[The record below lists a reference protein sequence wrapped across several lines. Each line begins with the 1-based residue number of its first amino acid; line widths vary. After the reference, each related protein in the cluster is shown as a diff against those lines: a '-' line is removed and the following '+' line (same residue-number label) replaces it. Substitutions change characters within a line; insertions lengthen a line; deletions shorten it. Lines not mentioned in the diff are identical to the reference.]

1 MVINTNQNAVEAT
14 SALQRS
20 QSAMNRSMAR
30 LSTGSK
36 IVNPLDDTAGLS
48 ISEKIQAQN
57 SRIEAAQTNIQNAV
71 SLSQTTDGFLE
82 SMGEVLN
89 RMDELAVMASDVAKT
104 AEDRDLYGLEFEQM
118 KDQLRDTI
126 GVGDNGT
133 DSDPNWNASGTT
145 PIGSFNGISLFGAR
159 ADMIVMVGASG
170 GQSMNVSQ
178 VNLREIGSGVSDLI
192 WDSSVDGSQ
201 SDIDVDSSN
210 VLQALD
216 AAVAQVAQERA
227 NIGAEQSRLGVVGTQ
242 LQVQQENLMA
252 ANSRIRDVDVAVES
266 TCLAKNQ
273 ILTEASVSML
283 HKTNGLPQAVLRLL
297 V

>member
-1 MVINTNQNAVEAT
+1 
-14 SALQRS
+14 
-20 QSAMNRSMAR
+20 MNRSMAR
-30 LSTGSK
+30 LSTGNK
-36 IVNPLDDTAGLS
+36 ILNPSDDTAGLS

-89 RMDELAVMASDVAKT
+89 RMNELAVMASDVTKT
-104 AEDRDLYGLEFEQM
+104 AEDRDLYGLEFELM

-133 DSDPNWNASGTT
+133 DSDPNWNVSGTT

-227 NIGAEQSRLGVVGTQ
+227 NIGTEQSRLGVVGTQ

-283 HKTNGLPQAVLRLL
+283 HKANGLTQAVLRLL

>member
-30 LSTGSK
+30 LSTGNK
-36 IVNPLDDTAGLS
+36 IVKPSDDTAGLS

-89 RMDELAVMASDVAKT
+89 RMNELAVMASDVTKT

-283 HKTNGLPQAVLRLL
+283 HKANGLPQAVLRLL

>member
-1 MVINTNQNAVEAT
+1 
-14 SALQRS
+14 
-20 QSAMNRSMAR
+20 MNRSMAR
-30 LSTGSK
+30 LSTGNK
-36 IVNPLDDTAGLS
+36 IVNPSDDTAGLS

-89 RMDELAVMASDVAKT
+89 RMNELAVMASDVTKT

-227 NIGAEQSRLGVVGTQ
+227 NIGTEQSRLGVVGTQ

-273 ILTEASVSML
+273 ILTEASVSMV
-283 HKTNGLPQAVLRLL
+283 HKANGLPQAVLRLL

>member
-1 MVINTNQNAVEAT
+1 
-14 SALQRS
+14 
-20 QSAMNRSMAR
+20 
-30 LSTGSK
+30 
-36 IVNPLDDTAGLS
+36 
-48 ISEKIQAQN
+48 
-57 SRIEAAQTNIQNAV
+57 
-71 SLSQTTDGFLE
+71 
-82 SMGEVLN
+82 
-89 RMDELAVMASDVAKT
+89 
-104 AEDRDLYGLEFEQM
+104 
-118 KDQLRDTI
+118 
-126 GVGDNGT
+126 
-133 DSDPNWNASGTT
+133 
-145 PIGSFNGISLFGAR
+145 
-159 ADMIVMVGASG
+159 
-170 GQSMNVSQ
+170 MNVSQ
-178 VNLREIGSGVSDLI
+178 VNLLEIGSGVSDLI

-283 HKTNGLPQAVLRLL
+283 HKANSLPQAVLRLL

>member
-30 LSTGSK
+30 LSTGNK
-36 IVNPLDDTAGLS
+36 ILNPSDDTAGLS

-89 RMDELAVMASDVAKT
+89 RMNELAVMASDVTKT
-104 AEDRDLYGLEFEQM
+104 AEDRDLYGLEFELM

-133 DSDPNWNASGTT
+133 DSDPNWNVSGTT

-227 NIGAEQSRLGVVGTQ
+227 NIGTEQSRLGVVGTQ

-283 HKTNGLPQAVLRLL
+283 HKANGLTQAVLRLL

>member
-1 MVINTNQNAVEAT
+1 
-14 SALQRS
+14 
-20 QSAMNRSMAR
+20 MNRSMAR
-30 LSTGSK
+30 LSTGNK
-36 IVNPLDDTAGLS
+36 IVNPSDDTAGLS

-89 RMDELAVMASDVAKT
+89 RMNELAVMASDVTKT

-133 DSDPNWNASGTT
+133 DSDPNWNVSGTT
-145 PIGSFNGISLFGAR
+145 PLGSFNGISLFGAR

-227 NIGAEQSRLGVVGTQ
+227 NIGTEQSRLGVVGTQ

-273 ILTEASVSML
+273 ILTEASVSMV
-283 HKTNGLPQAVLRLL
+283 HKANGLPQAVLRLL

>member
-30 LSTGSK
+30 LSAGSK
-36 IVNPLDDTAGLS
+36 IVNPSDDTAGLS

-57 SRIEAAQTNIQNAV
+57 SLIEAVQTNIQNAV

-89 RMDELAVMASDVAKT
+89 RMNELAVMASDVTKT

-133 DSDPNWNASGTT
+133 DSDPNWNASGTK

-266 TCLAKNQ
+266 TRLAKNQ

-283 HKTNGLPQAVLRLL
+283 HKANGLPQAVLRLL

>member
-36 IVNPLDDTAGLS
+36 IVNPSDDTAGLS

-89 RMDELAVMASDVAKT
+89 RMNELAVMASDVTKT

-266 TCLAKNQ
+266 TRLAKNQ

-283 HKTNGLPQAVLRLL
+283 HKANGLPQAVLRLL